1 MLFGLVALATV
12 IIATVIITI
21 VTVSGVRR
29 STRDND
35 ALRHERDQLVH
46 SVRHDSLSGLLN
58 RFGVIERLTTEF
70 ADEHDD
76 FVVLYLDIDRFKSI
90 NDTLG
95 HSAGDRLLA
104 TIGRR
109 LDHVVG
115 SLGHTGRIGGD
126 EFVVVLDHS
135 DEPAALALAE
145 RLTRSIVEPIEIDG
159 RLLRV
164 SASVGIATG
173 PWTERSAVTV
183 LEHANHALHR
193 AKEHGRDRVEVF
205 TLEMRALERRRALH
219 EVELR
224 RAIERGDVRPFFQP
238 EFDVVS
244 GRLVGASVV
253 PRWFQDDES
262 VFEEGSILCLARDAS
277 TVERSTASLLREA
290 RPIMRRLQ
298 LLGLPDGFRFRF
310 QLPGRITPRAWR
322 DGQIMAAFQDSET
335 SLLTLDV
342 APNVVTVDPE
352 NAQRVLADLRH
363 RGARICL
370 RNIDDLATVGVVD
383 LDEIRVAGELVRSG
397 RPVDDAVVHA
407 IAGLAD
413 RLGLTLSA
421 DDVSTS
427 DEVDR
432 LVAIGCRRQQGTFHG
447 RPMTPEE
454 FQTIVESDL
463 AGRLIDLSPT

>member
-1 MLFGLVALATV
+1 MLFGLVALTV
-12 IIATVIITI
+12 VIITI
-21 VTVSGVRR
+21 VTIIIVSGVRR
-29 STRDND
+29 SSRDGD
-35 ALRHERDQLVH
+35 AVRQERDQLVH

-58 RFGVIERLTTEF
+58 RFGVIERLTTEL
-70 ADEHDD
+70 ADDHDD

-126 EFVVVLDHS
+126 EFVVVLDRS
-135 DEPAALALAE
+135 DEPAAIALAE

-173 PWTERSAVTV
+173 PWTERSAVAV

-205 TLEMRALERRRALH
+205 TLEMRALESRRAH
-219 EVELR
+219 DEVELR

-238 EFDVVS
+238 EFDVES

-253 PRWFQDDES
+253 PRWIRDDDS
-262 VFEEGSILCLARDAS
+262 VLDEGSILRLARDAS
-277 TVERSTASLLREA
+277 TVERSTAALVREA
-290 RPIMRRLQ
+290 RPFMRRLQ
-298 LLGLPDGFRFRF
+298 LLGLPEGFRFRI

-322 DGQIMAAFQDSET
+322 DGQIVAAFQDSDT

-342 APNVVTVDPE
+342 APDVVTVDPE
-352 NAQRVLADLRH
+352 NAERVLADLRH

-370 RNIDDLATVGVVD
+370 RNIDDLATVGAVD
-383 LDEIRVAGELVRSG
+383 LDEIRVTGELVRG
-397 RPVDDAVVHA
+397 RRPVDDAVVHA
-407 IAGLAD
+407 IADLAD

-421 DDVSTS
+421 DDVSTA
-427 DEVDR
+427 DDVDR

-447 RPMTPEE
+447 RPVTPEE
-454 FQTIVESDL
+454 FQTIVENDL
-463 AGRLIDLSPT
+463 AGHPTTLSST